1 MNESINLNSGFQFD
15 QWKVLPKRNILIGPA
30 GEIHIEPKMM
40 DVLVF
45 LAENKGEI
53 VDRDTLIANI
63 WQGVVVTD
71 DVLSRI
77 ISLLRTSLGDSSRNP
92 KYIQTVPKKG
102 YLFIATISNLTTYP
116 EKLLLKSRLFKRN
129 TLYGISASIFVILVI
144 VFFWMNNHDEEMP
157 NTSNINAKRDLIN
170 DSNMEA
176 SQTKLSIAVL
186 PFQREAGDVFQQ
198 FISEGLF
205 DELIYALPKIPGIK
219 VVSRKKSFVQLDTKK
234 QVSSRGPLSDI
245 DLILDGK
252 ISQKSND
259 LVFTIQLIELKNR
272 EVVWSTVYESPQKNQ
287 YDIQSSV
294 INLVSAAI
302 QDFRGKAAITVVS
315 AKPSNPEAYQLY
327 IRGRQQFKLRGGNA
341 LRESI
346 QLLSEAIRLD
356 PNFQKSYISLA
367 EAYSVLPF
375 YSAMP
380 AREGYTLALET
391 LDKLRSDDKIILADA
406 LAVKAQI
413 AGRQW
418 QWSEAEALFLESFK
432 LSTQNANTY
441 LWFSEFL
448 SAIGR
453 LDESQKAAAYS
464 KELDGISAVVNNRL
478 AVTYLWLDDNTQAE
492 KYFGHGSEFGF
503 INYTNPG
510 YAIFLVRKKD
520 FTGAK
525 ETLSLILKSNGV
537 SNEWVS
543 PVIDGFYDSNQRAK
557 AVETFQLA
565 IANNQVPPRFQPPIW
580 IFLREYQRAANSFDG
595 LIQNKYDLDIE
606 FLFSTEAQEFRDTQ
620 EFQRLMVIIG
630 LDQFWLESKKPD
642 FKKATNPL

>member
-1 MNESINLNSGFQFD
+1 MNESIDLDSGFQFD
-15 QWKVLPKRNILIGPA
+15 EWKVLPNRNILIGPA
-30 GEIHIEPKMM
+30 GEVHIEPKMM

-45 LAENKGEI
+45 LAKNQGEI
-53 VDRDTLIANI
+53 VDRDTLISNI
-63 WQGVVVTD
+63 WKGLVVSD

-77 ISLLRTSLGDSSRNP
+77 ISLLRTSLGDPSRNP

-102 YLFIATISNLTTYP
+102 YLFIAKISPLTTST
-116 EKLLLKSRLFKRN
+116 EKSLMIARLLKIKA
-129 TLYGISASIFVILVI
+129 LYGISASIFVILVI
-144 VFFWMNNHDEEMP
+144 VFLWINNNDQERPVTTDIVAEQDLTNSP
-157 NTSNINAKRDLIN
+157 NLN
-170 DSNMEA
+170 A
-176 SQTKLSIAVL
+176 SQTSLSIAVL
-186 PFQREAGDVFQQ
+186 PFQRDAGDVFQQ

-205 DELIYALPKIPGIK
+205 DELIQALPKIPGVK
-219 VVSRKKSFVQLDTKK
+219 VVSRKKSFVQVDTEE
-234 QVSSRGPLSDI
+234 QVSNRESLSDI
-245 DLILDGK
+245 DLILDGN

-259 LVFTIQLIELKNR
+259 LVFSIQLISLENR
-272 EVVWSTVYESPQKNQ
+272 EIVWSTVYESQQKNQ

-294 INLVSAAI
+294 IDLVSAAI
-302 QDFRGKAAITVVS
+302 QEFRGNAAIKIVS
-315 AKPSNPEAYQLY
+315 ATPPNPEAYQLY
-327 IRGRQQFKLRGGNA
+327 IRGRQQFKLRGENA

-346 QLLSEAIRLD
+346 RLLSEAIRLD

-380 AREGYTLALET
+380 AREGYTQALNT
-391 LDKLRSDDKIILADA
+391 LEKLRSDDKVILADA

-413 AGRQW
+413 AARQW
-418 QWSEAEALFLESFK
+418 QWAEAEALFQDSFK

-441 LWFSEFL
+441 LWYSEFL

-453 LDESQKAAAYS
+453 LDDSRKAATYS

-478 AVTYLWLDDNTQAE
+478 AVTYLWLDNNSQAE
-492 KYFGHGSEFGF
+492 KYFGHGFEFGF

-510 YAIFLVRKKD
+510 YAIFLLRKKE

-537 SNEWVS
+537 SNDWVS
-543 PVIDGFYDSNQRAK
+543 PVIDGFYDNSQRAK
-557 AVETFQLA
+557 AVASFQLA

-580 IFLREYQRAANSFDG
+580 IFLKEYLRAANSFDE
-595 LIQNKYDLDIE
+595 LIQNKYALDIE
-606 FLFSTEAQEFRDTQ
+606 FLFSTEAKEFRATE

-630 LDQFWLESKKPD
+630 LQQFWLESAKPD
-642 FKKATNPL
+642 FKKVTNSF

>member
-1 MNESINLNSGFQFD
+1 MKETFDLNSGFQFD
-15 QWKVLPKRNILIGPA
+15 KWKVLPDRNILLGPT
-30 GEIHIEPKMM
+30 GEMHIEPKMM

-45 LAENKGEI
+45 LAKNSGEI
-53 VDRDTLIANI
+53 VDRDTLISNI
-63 WQGVVVTD
+63 WKGLVVSD

-102 YLFIATISNLTTYP
+102 YLFIATISALTTLTEQPLAIPRPPKMKALYAICA
-116 EKLLLKSRLFKRN
+116 SVVVVLF
-129 TLYGISASIFVILVI
+129 I
-144 VFFWMNNHDEEMP
+144 VFLGFNDNSQEKSV
-157 NTSNINAKRDLIN
+157 TSKNVATQDLSGFTN
-170 DSNMEA
+170 LDA
-176 SQTKLSIAVL
+176 TQTKLSIAVL
-186 PFQREAGDVFQQ
+186 PFQRETGDVFQQ

-205 DELIYALPKIPGIK
+205 DELIYVLPNIPGVK
-219 VVSRKKSFVQLDTKK
+219 VVSRKKSFVQLDTVK
-234 QVSSRGPLSDI
+234 QVSNRESLSDI
-245 DLILDGK
+245 DLILDGN
-252 ISQKSND
+252 ISQKSNGM
-259 LVFTIQLIELKNR
+259 VFTIQLISLKSR
-272 EVVWSTVYESPQKNQ
+272 EIVWSTVYESEQKTQ

-302 QDFRGKAAITVVS
+302 QDFRGKAAIKIVRAT
-315 AKPSNPEAYQLY
+315 PPNPEAYQLY
-327 IRGRQQFKLRGGNA
+327 IRGRQQFKLRGETA

-346 QLLSEAIRLD
+346 QLLSQAIRLD

-367 EAYSVLPF
+367 EAYSILPF

-380 AREGYTLALET
+380 ARDGYTLALNT
-391 LDKLRSDDKIILADA
+391 LKKLRSDDKIILADA

-413 AGRQW
+413 AARQW
-418 QWSEAEALFLESFK
+418 QWADAEALFLSSFK

-441 LWFSEFL
+441 LWYSEFL

-453 LDESQKAAAYS
+453 LDDSRKAATYS

-478 AVTYLWLDDNTQAE
+478 AVTYLWLDDNVQAE
-492 KYFGHGSEFGF
+492 KYFGHGFEFGF

-510 YAIFLVRKKD
+510 YAIFLLRKKE
-520 FTGAK
+520 FTAAK

-537 SNEWVS
+537 LSDWVA
-543 PVIDGFYDSNQRAK
+543 PVIDGIYDDNQREN
-557 AVETFQLA
+557 AVEEFQRA

-580 IFLREYQRAANSFDG
+580 IFLTEYRRAANSFDE

-606 FLFSTEAQEFRDTQ
+606 FLFSSEAREFRNTE

-630 LDQFWLESKKPD
+630 LEQFWLE
-642 FKKATNPL
+642 NPNPNFNTVIEPI